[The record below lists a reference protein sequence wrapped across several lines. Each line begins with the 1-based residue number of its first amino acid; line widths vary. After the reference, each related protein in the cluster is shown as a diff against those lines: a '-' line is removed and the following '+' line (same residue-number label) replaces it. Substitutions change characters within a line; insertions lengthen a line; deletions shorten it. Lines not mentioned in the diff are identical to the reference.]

1 MVIHAPKEESVNDL
15 KELGM
20 MMMEPGFLCMNETII
35 IFFNLINN
43 SLRWAGPRDKYGDD
57 IQSRS

>member
-20 MMMEPGFLCMNETII
+20 MMMEPGFLCMKETII
-35 IFFNLINN
+35 ILKI
-43 SLRWAGPRDKYGDD
+43 
-57 IQSRS
+57 

>member
-20 MMMEPGFLCMNETII
+20 MMMEPGFLCKIQIVKIKYFIKQKKST
-35 IFFNLINN
+35 LGWP
-43 SLRWAGPRDKYGDD
+43 LR
-57 IQSRS
+57 